1 MKSIAILGHF
11 AKGRQQYDGQTIKTR
26 IIGNEILQ
34 RYGEQDVSLIDTH
47 GGWRTLI
54 KLPWILL
61 HLLANYRNI
70 VIMPAHNGVR
80 LIVPLLTLGNLLFH
94 RSIHYVVIGGWL
106 PRFTKRYGYL
116 RRALHHINGIYVEA
130 EFIANDLRSQSY
142 ENIIIMPNTKPLQII
157 PETELPKS
165 FEAPYR
171 LCTFSR
177 VTKEKGI
184 EYAIQAVNECNK
196 RTGRRIF
203 ELDIYG
209 LIEKKDKDWFEAL
222 MSRQG
227 SEISYKG
234 TIPYDKSTEVLKGYF
249 ALLFPTYYE
258 GECFAGTLIDAM
270 ASGLPAIVSDW
281 HENTNIV
288 EDGKTGFIFPTHN
301 VKKLTEIL
309 LALAQAPEESIPI
322 RQNCVRKAF
331 KYQPENVLEIL
342 TSRFQL

>member
-11 AKGRQQYDGQTIKTR
+11 ALGRQQYDGQTIKTR

-34 RYGEQDVSLIDTH
+34 QYGEQNVSLFDTH
-47 GGWRTLI
+47 RGWLTLL

-61 HLLANYRNI
+61 HLLIGYRNI
-70 VIMPAHNGVR
+70 VIMPAHNGIR
-80 LIVPLLTLGNLLFH
+80 IIVPLITLGNRFFH
-94 RSIHYVVIGGWL
+94 RRIHYVVIGGWL
-106 PRFTKRYGYL
+106 PQFTKRYGYL
-116 RRALHHINGIYVEA
+116 RRALHHVSGIYVEA
-130 EFIANDLRSQSY
+130 EFIANNLRSQSY
-142 ENIIIMPNTKPLQII
+142 KNVIIMPNTKPLHII
-157 PETELPKS
+157 PDSELPIS
-165 FEAPYR
+165 FEEPYK

-196 RTGRRIF
+196 RTGKRVF

-209 LIEKKDKDWFEAL
+209 QVEKKGKGWFEEL

-227 SEISYKG
+227 DEIRYKG
-234 TIPYDKSTEVLKGYF
+234 PIPFDKSTEVLKDYF

-288 EDGKTGFIFPTHN
+288 EDGKTGYIFPVHN

-309 LALAQAPEESIPI
+309 LTLAQTPEGTIPI
-322 RQNCVRKAF
+322 RQNCVRKAP

-342 TSRFQL
+342 TSRFQT